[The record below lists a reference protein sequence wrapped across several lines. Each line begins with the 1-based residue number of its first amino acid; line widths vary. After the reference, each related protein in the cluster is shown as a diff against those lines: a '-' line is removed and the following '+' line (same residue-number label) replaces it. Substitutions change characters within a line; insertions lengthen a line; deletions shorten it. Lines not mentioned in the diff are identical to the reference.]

1 MSNIDIN
8 DRLVNGLVGWVTQ
21 FKYLNNVVSVVYVRF
36 NDDRAGLEAMRSDV
50 TARKY
55 HWVPINKREAL
66 FGFRKNKQQPSVKRN
81 QFSLTLSCACTV
93 HKVQGLRLPEGVIS
107 FDLSLRNLLIKGKC
121 MLCWA
126 KLPALLNYI

>member
-1 MSNIDIN
+1 
-8 DRLVNGLVGWVTQ
+8 
-21 FKYLNNVVSVVYVRF
+21 
-36 NDDRAGLEAMRSDV
+36 MRSDV
-50 TARKY
+50 TARTY

-93 HKVQGLRLPEGVIS
+93 HKVKGLRLPEGVIS

-121 MLCWA
+121 MLC
-126 KLPALLNYI
+126 